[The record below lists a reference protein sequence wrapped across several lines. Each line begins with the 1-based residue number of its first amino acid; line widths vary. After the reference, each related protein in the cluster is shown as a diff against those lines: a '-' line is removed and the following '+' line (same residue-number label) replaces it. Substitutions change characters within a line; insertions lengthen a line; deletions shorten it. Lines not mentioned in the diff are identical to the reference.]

1 METYKGIQ
9 IDTKPTEAMA
19 AEAKRGLEWRK
30 DNGGGTDIGV
40 ARARDIQ
47 NRKNLSLDTVKRM
60 HSFFAR
66 HEVDKK
72 ASGFKPGGDDYPSAG
87 RVAWALWGGDPGQ
100 SWARNIVDRMDAA
113 DKKGKDAMPLKQGSS
128 QETIS
133 ANIAELIRSGK
144 KPDQAAA
151 IAYSEAG
158 KSRDGMKRFYSVA
171 SLSERISETPEGF
184 LICEAVPIT
193 RAGDLLYNPSETP
206 ITAGD
211 GHTVISRTIEDIHDP
226 ATIASFEGKPVT
238 INHPDDFVTPENWR
252 ELAVGIVQNVR
263 PGEGEDED
271 KLLADLLITDF
282 EAINAVKQKR
292 LREVSCGYEA
302 EYVEE
307 SPGRG
312 RQEGIIGNHVALVT
326 SGRCGSECAIFDHAP
341 QKEKPPMTMKQKIM
355 GIFAKSLDEAM
366 PENTPPAGDQEVE
379 VGEVL
384 AAIMKRLDALEAS
397 IKPTGDEDGDKPA
410 TDEDVPASD
419 EDGDKPTSQ
428 EGDHTPEEM
437 TALEQ
442 RLGNIEK
449 VLAKL
454 AGIEQ
459 GEGEMMDEDPAAT
472 DGEGYMDED
481 EVSATV
487 TADTKA
493 RAEILAPGIAMT
505 KDVKAKALKVAYGTR
520 DGKAVIDTLLAG
532 KKFSTADSDMLF
544 VGASEMLKG
553 VRRSQLQSSVT
564 LDKLPGMQAG
574 VMTAEKINEINAAR
588 FGRK

>member
-1 METYKGIQ
+1 MESYKGIQ

-72 ASGFKPGGDDYPSAG
+72 ASGFKPGGEGYPSAG

-100 SWARNIVDRMDAA
+100 SWARNIVDRMDSA
-113 DKKGKDAMPLKQGSS
+113 DNKAKDEQ
-128 QETIS
+128 TV
-133 ANIAELIRSGK
+133 
-144 KPDQAAA
+144 
-151 IAYSEAG
+151 
-158 KSRDGMKRFYSVA
+158 KRFYSTA
-171 SLSERISETPEGF
+171 KLSDRISETPEGF

-211 GHTVISRTIEDIHDP
+211 GHTVISRSIDDIHDP

-252 ELAVGIVQNVR
+252 ELAVGVVQNVR
-263 PGEGEDED
+263 PGEGEDAD
-271 KLLADLLITDF
+271 KLLADLLITDM
-282 EAINAVKQKR
+282 EAISAVKQKR

-355 GIFAKSLDEAM
+355 GIFSKSLDEAM
-366 PENTPPAGDQEVE
+366 AENTPPAGDQEVE

-410 TDEDVPASD
+410 ADEDVPASD
-419 EDGDKPTSQ
+419 EDGDMPASK

-454 AGIEQ
+454 AGIEE
-459 GEGEMMDEDPAAT
+459 GEGEMMDEDPEASK
-472 DGEGYMDED
+472 DGEGYMDE
-481 EVSATV
+481 EEATATV

-493 RAEILAPGIAMT
+493 RAEILAPGISMT
-505 KDVKAKALKVAYGTR
+505 KDIKAKALKVAYGTR

-553 VRRSQLQSSVT
+553 VRRNQLQSSVT
-564 LDKLPGMQAG
+564 LDRLPAMQAG
-574 VMTAEKINEINAAR
+574 AMTAEKINEINAAR
-588 FGRK
+588 FGKK

>member
-1 METYKGIQ
+1 MESYKGIQ
-9 IDTKPTEAMA
+9 IDTKPTDAMA

-47 NRKNLSLDTVKRM
+47 NKKNLSLDTVKRM

-72 ASGFKPGGDDYPSAG
+72 ASGFKPGGEGYPSAG

-113 DKKGKDAMPLKQGSS
+113 DNKAKDEQ
-128 QETIS
+128 TV
-133 ANIAELIRSGK
+133 
-144 KPDQAAA
+144 
-151 IAYSEAG
+151 
-158 KSRDGMKRFYSVA
+158 KRFYSTA
-171 SLSERISETPEGF
+171 KLSDRISETPEGF

-211 GHTVISRTIEDIHDP
+211 GHTVISRSIDDIHDP

-252 ELAVGIVQNVR
+252 ELAVGVVQNVR
-263 PGEGEDED
+263 PGEGEDAD
-271 KLLADLLITDF
+271 KLLADLLITDM
-282 EAINAVKQKR
+282 EAISAVKQKR

-366 PENTPPAGDQEVE
+366 PENTPPVGDQEVE

-410 TDEDVPASD
+410 TDEDGEKPASD
-419 EDGDKPTSQ
+419 EDMPVSK

-459 GEGEMMDEDPAAT
+459 GEGEMMDEDPEASK
-472 DGEGYMDED
+472 DGEGYMDE

-493 RAEILAPGIAMT
+493 RAEILAPGISMT
-505 KDVKAKALKVAYGTR
+505 KDIKAKALKVAYGTR

-553 VRRSQLQSSVT
+553 VRRNQLQSSVT
-564 LDKLPGMQAG
+564 LDRLPAMQAG
-574 VMTAEKINEINAAR
+574 AMTAEKINEINAAR